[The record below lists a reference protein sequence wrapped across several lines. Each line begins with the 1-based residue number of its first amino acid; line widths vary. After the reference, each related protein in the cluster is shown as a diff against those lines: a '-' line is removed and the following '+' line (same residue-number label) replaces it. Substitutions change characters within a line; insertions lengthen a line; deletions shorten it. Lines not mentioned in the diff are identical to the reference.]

1 MRRRGFIAVLGA
13 AAAWPLA
20 GYAQQPERMRRVGV
34 LMAFSEN
41 DPPARASV
49 NAFTQALGRLGW
61 IEGKNIQ
68 IDYRFAA
75 GDPALSAADAA
86 ELVGLSLDV
95 ILATSTP
102 SVAALQQQTRAI
114 PIVFVRVSDPVG
126 QGFVQSL
133 ARPGGNITGFSAFD
147 APLMGKWL
155 ELLKEVAPRVTRVL
169 SLSTRILR
177 LRSHSSAA
185 RSRPPPHPSA

>member
-75 GDPALSAADAA
+75 RRSSSVGGRCRGTGRPIAGRNSGNVYAVGRGAAAADARN
-86 ELVGLSLDV
+86 
-95 ILATSTP
+95 TN
-102 SVAALQQQTRAI
+102 R
-114 PIVFVRVSDPVG
+114 FR
-126 QGFVQSL
+126 
-133 ARPGGNITGFSAFD
+133 TG
-147 APLMGKWL
+147 
-155 ELLKEVAPRVTRVL
+155 V
-169 SLSTRILR
+169 
-177 LRSHSSAA
+177 
-185 RSRPPPHPSA
+185 RSRRTGLCSEPRATRRQHHRVQRL